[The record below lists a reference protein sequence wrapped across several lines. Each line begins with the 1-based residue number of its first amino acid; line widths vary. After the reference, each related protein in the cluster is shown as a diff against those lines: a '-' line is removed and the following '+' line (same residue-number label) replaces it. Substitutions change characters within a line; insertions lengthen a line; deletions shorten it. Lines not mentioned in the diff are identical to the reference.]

1 MDGKFFQEIFQNG
14 AKMKGFGRLGDVL
27 GGSWSVLGLLGV
39 SWGRLEASCER
50 PGGVLGRLG
59 SVLARKRWPTWFQL
73 GPQNGARIEKKSKQ
87 KSIKILMAL
96 GIDFGEGFEGS
107 GVQKWSHVGTQME
120 PKMDLMLRTPKIKK
134 TLKNQWNF
142 NDF

>member
-1 MDGKFFQEIFQNG
+1 
-14 AKMKGFGRLGDVL
+14 
-27 GGSWSVLGLLGV
+27 
-39 SWGRLEASCER
+39 
-50 PGGVLGRLG
+50 
-59 SVLARKRWPTWFQL
+59 
-73 GPQNGARIEKKSKQ
+73 
-87 KSIKILMAL
+87 MAL
-96 GIDFGEGFEGS
+96 GIDFGEGFEGF